1 MAIID
6 INIATP
12 TLDEVTTS
20 GNTTSNDINFDAT
33 KGILFSNDS
42 KLREGTI
49 DAQTGG
55 SKGIAQICAVGYELK
70 WEAGSLYVM
79 DGNGT
84 LIREVSHKFNIIPDE
99 FQDSSLGFYVGSRWI
114 LDNGDI
120 YVCTDSTVDTA
131 VWEQL
136 PRLSQLVPY
145 TGATADV
152 NLGNQDLYA
161 NKVWLYDAPNDGY
174 GSIHLTDNNF
184 HIEDSEGHKMLVI
197 EDGFM
202 QIHLTDAIQSN
213 LFTTLLSQTRDHYLP
228 NASGTIALTSD
239 IPTFT
244 PMPFKQNVNVT
255 HMGTTANTIV
265 ASYLINAGTFEV
277 NDFFRFVI
285 QTIHAN
291 NANVKTLRVY
301 LNSSISLTGAT
312 LIATRLLTSSAG
324 AAMARDL
331 VFKNSL
337 TSQEIALVTNNVGD
351 NENSTNVG
359 ATSLSVNFGANQYF
373 IVAVELANSA
383 DSVVLSNLRTNI
395 FR

>member
-6 INIATP
+6 INIDTP

-20 GNTTSNDINFDAT
+20 GNTTSNDIQFDAT

-42 KLREGTI
+42 RLREGTI

-70 WEAGSLYVM
+70 WEAGSQYVM

-84 LIREVSHKFNIIPDE
+84 LIREVNHKFNIVPDE
-99 FQDSSLGFYVGSRWI
+99 FQDSSAGFYVGSRWV

-120 YVCTDSTVDTA
+120 YVCTDSTIDNA
-131 VWEQL
+131 VWEI
-136 PRLSQLVPY
+136 VPNADWN
-145 TGATADV
+145 ATSGSTAI
-152 NLGNQDLYA
+152 A
-161 NKVWLYDAPNDGY
+161 NKP
-174 GSIHLTDNNF
+174 SIPAAQVNSDW
-184 HIEDSEGHKMLVI
+184 
-197 EDGFM
+197 
-202 QIHLTDAIQSN
+202 
-213 LFTTLLSQTRDHYLP
+213 
-228 NASGTIALTSD
+228 NATSGLAEILNKPTIPT

-244 PMPFKQNVNVT
+244 PMPFKQNVSIT
-255 HMGTTANTIV
+255 HTGTTANTIIG
-265 ASYLINAGTFEV
+265 SYLIPAGTFQA
-277 NDFFRFVI
+277 NDFFRFVAVM
-285 QTIHAN
+285 TATN
-291 NANVKTLRVY
+291 NANVKNIRFY

-324 AAMARDL
+324 VAMARDL

-337 TSQEIALVTNNVGD
+337 TSQEIVIVTNSVGD
-351 NENSTNVG
+351 NETSTNVG
-359 ATSLSVNFGANQYF
+359 LTSLSVNFGANQYF

-383 DSVVLSNLRTNI
+383 DSVVLSSLRTNI

>member
-20 GNTTSNDINFDAT
+20 GNTTSNDIQFDAT

-55 SKGIAQICAVGYELK
+55 GKGIAQICGVGYELK
-70 WEAGSLYVM
+70 WEAGSQYVM

-84 LIREVSHKFNIIPDE
+84 LIREVNHKFNIFPGE

-120 YVCTDSTVDTA
+120 YVCTDSTVDNA
-131 VWEQL
+131 VWEI
-136 PRLSQLVPY
+136 VPNADWNAT
-145 TGATADV
+145 TGSTAI
-152 NLGNQDLYA
+152 A
-161 NKVWLYDAPNDGY
+161 NKP
-174 GSIHLTDNNF
+174 
-184 HIEDSEGHKMLVI
+184 
-197 EDGFM
+197 
-202 QIHLTDAIQSN
+202 
-213 LFTTLLSQTRDHYLP
+213 
-228 NASGTIALTSD
+228 TIPT

-255 HMGTTANTIV
+255 HTGTTANTIV
-265 ASYLINAGTFEV
+265 ASYLITAGTFQS
-277 NDFFRFVI
+277 NDFLRFVAAM
-285 QTIHAN
+285 TTTN

-312 LIATRLLTSSAG
+312 LIATRLLTSSTGAG
-324 AAMARDL
+324 MARDL

-337 TSQEIALVTNNVGD
+337 TSQEIVIVTNSVGD
-351 NENSTNVG
+351 NENSANVG
-359 ATSLSVNFGANQYF
+359 VTSLSVNFGANQYF
-373 IVAVELANSA
+373 IVAVELANST
-383 DSVVLSNLRTNI
+383 DSVNLNSLRTNI

>member
-42 KLREGTI
+42 RLREGTI

-55 SKGIAQICAVGYELK
+55 GKGIAQICGVGYELK
-70 WEAGSLYVM
+70 WEAGSQYVM

-84 LIREVSHKFNIIPDE
+84 LIREVNHKFNIFPGE

-120 YVCTDSTVDTA
+120 YVCTDSTVDNA
-131 VWEQL
+131 VWEI
-136 PRLSQLVPY
+136 VPNADWNAT
-145 TGATADV
+145 TGSTAI
-152 NLGNQDLYA
+152 A
-161 NKVWLYDAPNDGY
+161 NKP
-174 GSIHLTDNNF
+174 
-184 HIEDSEGHKMLVI
+184 
-197 EDGFM
+197 
-202 QIHLTDAIQSN
+202 
-213 LFTTLLSQTRDHYLP
+213 
-228 NASGTIALTSD
+228 TIPT

-255 HMGTTANTIV
+255 HTGTTANTIV
-265 ASYLINAGTFEV
+265 ASYLITAGTFQS
-277 NDFFRFVI
+277 NDFLRFVAAM
-285 QTIHAN
+285 TTTN

-312 LIATRLLTSSAG
+312 LIATRLLTSSTGAG
-324 AAMARDL
+324 MARDL

-351 NENSTNVG
+351 NENSANVG
-359 ATSLSVNFGANQYF
+359 LTSLSVNFGANQYF

-383 DSVVLSNLRTNI
+383 DSVNLNSLRTNI

>member
-20 GNTTSNDINFDAT
+20 GNLTTNEIKFGT
-33 KGILFSNDS
+33 GVGILLDNTSR
-42 KLREGTI
+42 LREGTI

-84 LIREVSHKFNIIPDE
+84 LIREVNHKFNIIPDANN
-99 FQDSSLGFYVGSRWI
+99 DSTEGFYVGSRWI

-120 YVCTDSTVDTA
+120 YVCTDSTVDNA
-131 VWEQL
+131 VWEKL
-136 PRLSQLVPY
+136 NSLDELVPY

-174 GSIHLTDNNF
+174 GSIHLTDNDF
-184 HIEDSEGHKMLVI
+184 HIEDAEGHKMLVI

-213 LFTTLLSQTRDHYLP
+213 LFTTLLTQTRDHYLP

-255 HMGTTANTIV
+255 HTGTTANTIV
-265 ASYLINAGTFEV
+265 ASYLITAGTFNA

-285 QTIHAN
+285 QTSQTVN
-291 NANVKTLRVY
+291 TNVKTLRVY
-301 LNSSISLTGAT
+301 ANTSASLTGAT
-312 LIATRLLTSSAG
+312 LMATRLLTSASG
-324 AAMARDL
+324 TGLGRDL

-337 TSQEIALVTNNVGD
+337 TSQDISSTTNNHGD
-351 NENSTNVG
+351 NENNTNVFV
-359 ATSLSVNFGANQYF
+359 TSLTIDFTVNQYL
-373 IVAVELANSA
+373 IIAVELTNTT
-383 DSVVLSNLRTNI
+383 DEVVLRSLRTNI
-395 FR
+395 LR

>member
-20 GNTTSNDINFDAT
+20 GNTTSNDIQFDS
-33 KGILFSNDS
+33 GIGVLLNNTSR
-42 KLREGTI
+42 LREGTI

-55 SKGIAQICAVGYELK
+55 SRGIAQICGVGYELK
-70 WEAGSLYVM
+70 WEAGSQYVM

-84 LIREVSHKFNIIPDE
+84 LIREVNHKFNIIPDANN
-99 FQDSSLGFYVGSRWI
+99 DSTQGFYVGSRWV

-120 YVCTDSTVDTA
+120 YICTDSTATSA
-131 VWEQL
+131 VWEKL
-136 PRLSQLVPY
+136 NSLDELVPY

-174 GSIHLTDNNF
+174 GSIHLTDNDF

-202 QIHLTDAIQSN
+202 QIHLSDAIQSN
-213 LFTTLLSQTRDHYLP
+213 LFTTLLTQTRDHYLP

-244 PMPFKQNVNVT
+244 TMPFKQNVNVT
-255 HMGTTANTIV
+255 HTGTTANTII
-265 ASYLINAGTFEV
+265 ASYLITAGTFEA

-285 QTIHAN
+285 QASQTVN
-291 NANVKTLRVY
+291 TNVKTMRVY
-301 LNSSISLTGAT
+301 TNTSISLTGAT
-312 LIATRLLTSSAG
+312 LLATRLLTSASG
-324 AAMARDL
+324 TAMARDL

-337 TSQEIALVTNNVGD
+337 SAQEISSTTNSHGD
-351 NENSTNVG
+351 NENNTNVFVTQL
-359 ATSLSVNFGANQYF
+359 AINFTVNQYL
-373 IVAVELANSA
+373 IIAVELTNASDTVTLNS
-383 DSVVLSNLRTNI
+383 LRTNI
-395 FR
+395 LR

>member
-20 GNTTSNDINFDAT
+20 GNTTSNDIQFDA
-33 KGILFSNDS
+33 GIGVLLNNASR
-42 KLREGTI
+42 LREGTI

-70 WEAGSLYVM
+70 WEAGSQYVM

-84 LIREVSHKFNIIPDE
+84 LIREVNHKFNIIPGLNN
-99 FQDSSLGFYVGSRWI
+99 DSTQGFYVGSRWI

-120 YVCTDSTVDTA
+120 YVCTDSTATA
-131 VWEQL
+131 AFWEKL
-136 PRLSQLVPY
+136 NSLDELVPY

-161 NKVWLYDAPNDGY
+161 NKVWLYDAPNDGH
-174 GSIHLTDNNF
+174 GSIHLTDNDF

-202 QIHLTDAIQSN
+202 QIHLSDAIQSN
-213 LFTTLLSQTRDHYLP
+213 LFTTLLTQTRDHYLP

-244 PMPFKQNVNVT
+244 TMPFKQNVNVT
-255 HMGTTANTIV
+255 HTGTTANTIV
-265 ASYLINAGTFEV
+265 ASYLITAGTFEA

-285 QTIHAN
+285 QTSQTVN
-291 NANVKTLRVY
+291 TNVKTLRVY
-301 LNSSISLTGAT
+301 ANTSASLTGAT
-312 LIATRLLTSSAG
+312 LMATRLLTSASGTAT
-324 AAMARDL
+324 ARDL

-337 TSQEIALVTNNVGD
+337 TSQDISSTTNNHGD
-351 NENSTNVG
+351 NENNTNVFV
-359 ATSLSVNFGANQYF
+359 TSLTIDFTVNQFL
-373 IVAVELANSA
+373 ILAVELTNTT
-383 DSVVLSNLRTNI
+383 DEVVLRSLRTNI
-395 FR
+395 LR

>member
-1 MAIID
+1 
-6 INIATP
+6 
-12 TLDEVTTS
+12 LDEVTTS
-20 GNTTSNDINFDAT
+20 GNLTTNEIKFGT
-33 KGILFSNDS
+33 GVGILLDNTSR
-42 KLREGTI
+42 LREGTI

-79 DGNGT
+79 DGNGN
-84 LIREVSHKFNIIPDE
+84 LIREVNHKFNIIPDANN
-99 FQDSSLGFYVGSRWI
+99 DSTEGFYVGSRWI

-120 YVCTDSTVDTA
+120 YVCTDSTVDNA
-131 VWEQL
+131 VWEKL
-136 PRLSQLVPY
+136 NSLDELVPY

-174 GSIHLTDNNF
+174 GSIHLTDNDF
-184 HIEDSEGHKMLVI
+184 HIEDAEGHKMLVI

-213 LFTTLLSQTRDHYLP
+213 LFTTLLTQTRDHYLP

-255 HMGTTANTIV
+255 HTGTTANTIV
-265 ASYLINAGTFEV
+265 ASYLITAGTFNA

-285 QTIHAN
+285 QTSQTVN
-291 NANVKTLRVY
+291 TNVKTLRVY
-301 LNSSISLTGAT
+301 ANTSASLTGAT
-312 LIATRLLTSSAG
+312 LMATRLLTSASG
-324 AAMARDL
+324 TGLGRDL

-337 TSQEIALVTNNVGD
+337 TSQDISSTTNNHGD
-351 NENSTNVG
+351 NENNTNVFV
-359 ATSLSVNFGANQYF
+359 TSLTIDFTVNQYF
-373 IVAVELANSA
+373 IIAVELTNTT
-383 DSVVLSNLRTNI
+383 DEVVLRSLRTNI
-395 FR
+395 LR

>member
-20 GNTTSNDINFDAT
+20 GNTTSNDIQFDS
-33 KGILFSNDS
+33 GIGVLLNNTSR
-42 KLREGTI
+42 LREGTI

-55 SKGIAQICAVGYELK
+55 SRGIAQICGVGYELK
-70 WEAGSLYVM
+70 WEAGSQYVM

-84 LIREVSHKFNIIPDE
+84 LIREVNHKFNIIPDANN
-99 FQDSSLGFYVGSRWI
+99 DSTQGFYVGSRWV

-120 YVCTDSTVDTA
+120 YICTDSTATSA
-131 VWEQL
+131 VWEKL
-136 PRLSQLVPY
+136 NSLDELVPY

-174 GSIHLTDNNF
+174 GSIHLTDNDF

-202 QIHLTDAIQSN
+202 QIHLSDAIQSN
-213 LFTTLLSQTRDHYLP
+213 LFTTLLTQTRDHYLP

-239 IPTFT
+239 IPAFT

-255 HMGTTANTIV
+255 HTGTTANTII
-265 ASYLINAGTFEV
+265 ASYLITAGTFEA

-285 QTIHAN
+285 QASQTVN
-291 NANVKTLRVY
+291 TNVKTMRVY
-301 LNSSISLTGAT
+301 TNTSISLTGAT
-312 LIATRLLTSSAG
+312 LLATRLLTSASG
-324 AAMARDL
+324 TAMARDL

-337 TSQEIALVTNNVGD
+337 SAQEISSTTNSHGD
-351 NENSTNVG
+351 NENNTNVFVTQL
-359 ATSLSVNFGANQYF
+359 AINFTVNQYL
-373 IVAVELANSA
+373 IIAVELTNASDTVTLNS
-383 DSVVLSNLRTNI
+383 LRTNI
-395 FR
+395 LR

>member
-55 SKGIAQICAVGYELK
+55 GKGIAQICGVGYELK
-70 WEAGSLYVM
+70 WEAGSQYVM

-84 LIREVSHKFNIIPDE
+84 LIREVNHKFNIVPGE

-120 YVCTDSTVDTA
+120 YVCTDNTVDNA
-131 VWEQL
+131 VWEI
-136 PRLSQLVPY
+136 VPNADWNAT
-145 TGATADV
+145 TGSTAI
-152 NLGNQDLYA
+152 A
-161 NKVWLYDAPNDGY
+161 NKP
-174 GSIHLTDNNF
+174 
-184 HIEDSEGHKMLVI
+184 
-197 EDGFM
+197 
-202 QIHLTDAIQSN
+202 
-213 LFTTLLSQTRDHYLP
+213 
-228 NASGTIALTSD
+228 TIPT

-255 HMGTTANTIV
+255 HTGTTANTIV
-265 ASYLINAGTFEV
+265 ASYLITAGTFQA
-277 NDFFRFVI
+277 NDFFRFVAAM
-285 QTIHAN
+285 TTTN
-291 NANVKTLRVY
+291 NANVKTIRFY
-301 LNSSISLTGAT
+301 LNSSISLSGAT
-312 LIATRLLTSSAG
+312 LIATRVLTSSTGAG
-324 AAMARDL
+324 MARDL

-337 TSQEIALVTNNVGD
+337 TSQEIVIVTNSVGD
-351 NENSTNVG
+351 NENSANVG
-359 ATSLSVNFGANQYF
+359 VTSLSVNFGANQYF
-373 IVAVELANSA
+373 IVAVELANST
-383 DSVVLSNLRTNI
+383 DSVNLNSLRTNI

>member
-20 GNTTSNDINFDAT
+20 GNTTSNDIQFDS
-33 KGILFSNDS
+33 GIGVLLNNTSR
-42 KLREGTI
+42 LREGTI

-55 SKGIAQICAVGYELK
+55 SRGIAQICGVGYELK
-70 WEAGSLYVM
+70 WEAGSQYVM

-84 LIREVSHKFNIIPDE
+84 LIREVNHKFNIIPDANN
-99 FQDSSLGFYVGSRWI
+99 DSTEGFYVGSRWI

-120 YVCTDSTVDTA
+120 YICTDSTATSA
-131 VWEQL
+131 VWEKL
-136 PRLSQLVPY
+136 NSLDELVPY

-174 GSIHLTDNNF
+174 GSIHLTDNDF

-202 QIHLTDAIQSN
+202 QIHLSDAIQSN
-213 LFTTLLSQTRDHYLP
+213 LFTTLLTQTRDHYLP

-255 HMGTTANTIV
+255 HTGTTANTII
-265 ASYLINAGTFEV
+265 ASYLITAGTFEA

-285 QTIHAN
+285 QASQTVN
-291 NANVKTLRVY
+291 TNVKTMRVY
-301 LNSSISLTGAT
+301 TNTSISLTGAT
-312 LIATRLLTSSAG
+312 LLATRLLTSASG
-324 AAMARDL
+324 TAMARDL

-337 TSQEIALVTNNVGD
+337 SAQEISSTTNSHGD
-351 NENSTNVG
+351 NENNTNVFVTQL
-359 ATSLSVNFGANQYF
+359 AINFTVNQYL
-373 IVAVELANSA
+373 IIAVELTNASDTVTLNS
-383 DSVVLSNLRTNI
+383 LRTNI
-395 FR
+395 LR